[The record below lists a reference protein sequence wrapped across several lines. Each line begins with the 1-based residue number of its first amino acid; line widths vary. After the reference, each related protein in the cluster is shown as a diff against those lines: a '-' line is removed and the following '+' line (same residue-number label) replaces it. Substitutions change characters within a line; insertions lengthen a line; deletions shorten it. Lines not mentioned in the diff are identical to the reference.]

1 LKFICSSKWFYGP
14 NFILTSE
21 SHMSSFT
28 LHVQI
33 VHYPLEISGTTL
45 MGGSLG
51 HPKFIPNTNHCNKH
65 KHCIRSKRVDTK
77 AINTKEGLLH
87 YYPFLQRKKQKKN
100 IIITV
105 ALKHYDVFG
114 NWIFWNQNLIII
126 YCANFDVWFCE
137 IKFSKVKYN
146 LFYF

>member
-87 YYPFLQRKKQKKN
+87 YYPFLQRKKQKKHYYYSCLETLWCVWELN
-100 IIITV
+100 F
-105 ALKHYDVFG
+105 LKS
-114 NWIFWNQNLIII
+114 
-126 YCANFDVWFCE
+126 
-137 IKFSKVKYN
+137 KFNYN
-146 LFYF
+146 LLREFRRLILWDKIFKS